1 MDNTK
6 AEKLTILAARLIEC
20 EDQLIQS
27 TTVPAYNDAI
37 RLIKDCLDVARQDKE
52 LVQFWPIVE
61 GLKIEL
67 KKLEIGEIMK
77 RQFTCQE
84 LYKELVRQA
93 AEEIEKK

>member
-1 MDNTK
+1 MTK
-6 AEKLTILAARLIEC
+6 RAEKLTILAARIMEY
-20 EDQLIQS
+20 EEQLTKSATI
-27 TTVPAYNDAI
+27 PAYNDSI